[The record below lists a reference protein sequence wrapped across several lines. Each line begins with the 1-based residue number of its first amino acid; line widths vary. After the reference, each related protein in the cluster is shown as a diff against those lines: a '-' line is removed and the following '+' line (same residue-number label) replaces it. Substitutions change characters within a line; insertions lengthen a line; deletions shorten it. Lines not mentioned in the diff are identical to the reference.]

1 MQHPELPSSEPAVA
15 TAEAVVE
22 ESPGALSEGAVVRAR
37 VSLSAEAVAALPAE
51 ATVFLIAR
59 DPAVPVPPIAA
70 ARRRLSE
77 LPAYVEIGDRESMV
91 PGRELSNFAEFE
103 LIARVSLSGQPGAQ
117 PGDWFGSI
125 IVAPAGGSD
134 VELQI
139 QQQVQ

>member
-1 MQHPELPSSEPAVA
+1 MRRMFA
-15 TAEAVVE
+15 
-22 ESPGALSEGAVVRAR
+22 
-37 VSLSAEAVAALPAE
+37 AE

-77 LPAYVEIGDRESMV
+77 LPAYVELGDRESMV

-117 PGDWFGSI
+117 PGDWYGSI
-125 IVAPAGGSD
+125 IVTPAGSND